1 MVRKP
6 LTISIE
12 EKILKSFKR
21 YCEDNDIILSK
32 RIERYMKDEL
42 RKNKK

>member
-12 EKILKSFKR
+12 KEVLKKFKQ
-21 YCEDNDIILSK
+21 YCEDEAINLSRK
-32 RIERYMKDEL
+32 IEKYMKEEL
-42 RKNKK
+42 KKKKK

>member
-12 EKILKSFKR
+12 RKILESFKK

-32 RIERYMKDEL
+32 RIERYMKEEL
-42 RKNKK
+42 KKKRR